1 MNTKDYVIYKLNNG
15 HVLFDEESGYW
26 FYAKSSNTTKQST
39 DKLNVPSDDEAIKI
53 AEKFISTNKLFDG
66 EIGNPVVSNVT
77 TGGWGTPEQITAKTV
92 YFYPSIEKY
101 SVYGIYRIAIT
112 IGASGEISAIYK
124 QANSVEKVSNVKLIS
139 KDTIQSKL
147 DKKEYSASNSESL
160 SGVKVNKLA
169 LEYYADGVSVDGS
182 TYVYPVYVLS
192 GEGKTAAGETQTFDV
207 IMDAIA

>member
-124 QANSVEKVSNVKLIS
+124 QANSVEKVSNVKLGLVCKFNKAVLFYQNGNRS
-139 KDTIQSKL
+139 KVNESK
-147 DKKEYSASNSESL
+147 KGIVPFVIPGCYSAKPL
-160 SGVKVNKLA
+160 QFLK
-169 LEYYADGVSVDGS
+169 
-182 TYVYPVYVLS
+182 
-192 GEGKTAAGETQTFDV
+192 ETFH
-207 IMDAIA
+207 